1 MKVRFYIISIFAL
14 FLVFLNSNAQAQWER
29 VPVGTKNN
37 FKDLF
42 FINSETGWV
51 VGAGATILKTLDGGK
66 TWIAQQP
73 NINQTISTIF
83 FLDEDNGWTGG
94 SKGGIL
100 RTTDG
105 GNNWLLCN
113 SGTVHNISRLYF
125 TDKENGFATVH
136 RGLNDRFGW
145 VLKST
150 DGGKTWQEKF
160 AINGYYLID
169 ISFADK
175 YNGWA
180 SGSNGLMIKT
190 TDAGESWETS
200 YLGTACW
207 LHSVYF
213 VNDETGWAVGGNY
226 DYDLIYKTTNGGE
239 SWFEVRKGIP
249 GMYLSGCFFI
259 NENTGWACSDNG
271 TILKTRNGGISWS
284 KEKINTPE
292 KIDEIFVS
300 GNTGY
305 IVGTNGAIF
314 KSNFVNTELKLQIL
328 VPDGDEEWK
337 IGSTQLITWES
348 EGVQNVKIEYSY
360 NNGASWDEIA
370 VSYPSTGVFEWKIPN
385 ILTNQARIKITDLDS
400 FSATDSS
407 VKTFRIVK

>member
-1 MKVRFYIISIFAL
+1 MKVNFYIINIFAL
-14 FLVFLNSNAQAQWER
+14 LFVFLNSNTDAQWEKI
-29 VPVGTKNN
+29 PVGTSHT

-42 FINSETGWV
+42 FISPETGWV
-51 VGAGATILKTLDGGK
+51 VGSGATILKTEDGGE

-73 NINQTISTIF
+73 NVNQNITSVF
-83 FLDEDNGWTGG
+83 FLDGDLGWAA
-94 SKGGIL
+94 SRKGTIL

-125 TDKENGFATVH
+125 TDKENGYATVH
-136 RGLNDRFGW
+136 RGLNDRYGW
-145 VLKST
+145 ILKST

-160 AINGYYLID
+160 AINGYFLLD
-169 ISFADK
+169 ISFADRN
-175 YNGWA
+175 NGWV

-200 YLGTACW
+200 YLSTACW

-226 DYDLIYKTTNGGE
+226 DYDLVYKTTSGGE

-249 GMYLSGCFFI
+249 GMYLSGCYFL
-259 NENTGWACSDNG
+259 NENTGWACAGNG
-271 TILKTRNGGISWS
+271 TILKTENGGISWS
-284 KEKINTPE
+284 KEKINTQE

-305 IVGTNGAIF
+305 VVGTNGAIF
-314 KSNFVNTELKLQIL
+314 KSNFVNNELRINLL
-328 VPDGDEEWK
+328 VPDGDEEWE
-337 IGSTQLITWES
+337 IGSTQPITWES
-348 EGVQNVKIEYSY
+348 EGVQDVKIEYSY
-360 NNGASWDEIA
+360 NNGASWNEVVA
-370 VSYPSTGVFEWKIPN
+370 SYPSTGVFEWKIPN
-385 ILTNQARIKITDLDS
+385 ILTNQARIKITDVNS
-400 FSATDSS
+400 FNTTDSS
-407 VKTFRIVK
+407 KDTFRIVK